1 MVYQIQF
8 EKEIPA
14 ARLRQFLQD
23 SYGIAPA
30 GIYVGRV
37 ADRPADDPRP
47 VAMFT
52 PPDHDEEFGWVLVG
66 DTELADATGQDEVEL
81 AVTLARAFGVRAVV
95 DDGSL
100 YPDRWRLVST
110 DGSSGLVL
118 TDEDAAAAGS
128 LRIVHALEPIA
139 GEPDLTVVRPSGGA
153 DD

>member
-14 ARLRQFLQD
+14 ATLRRFLQD
-23 SYGIAPA
+23 SYGIAP
-30 GIYVGRV
+30 GGVYVGRI
-37 ADRPADDPRP
+37 ADRQVDDPRP

-66 DTELADATGQDEVEL
+66 DTELADATGQDELEL
-81 AVTLARAFGVRAVV
+81 AVALARAFGVRAVV

-118 TDEDAAAAGS
+118 TDEDAAADGS